1 MASEYSVNIKL
12 NTAQVKRDLKTIGDG
27 IGNLGKKQARGSKS
41 ALSDAEKQLKLEN
54 TALALKNRGLGLSL
68 KALPLQL
75 KGVKLDEAALKIQ
88 QATTDAEKFE
98 FDLAKNSLLLADKDI
113 KKAQIRFK
121 AQNDI
126 NKATLKTVKVEDTV
140 NKQLRERTKTLGQ
153 IVKLRNLGS
162 SAGRLAGRFEFEEA
176 LNTRAPGGGMLALPS
191 AEMLDQRVRGS
202 GQAGGFSRNIP
213 RFRLPRP
220 TRGFDVGS
228 ALISG
233 GFPLLFGQGP
243 IGALAGGLGG
253 GIGGMFGQMGGFAG
267 GIAATAIVQQVQNTI
282 AAVSKLGQAFNLL
295 TPDVEGLTVAL
306 GASGTEREKQI
317 QLIKKTEGTQAAL
330 AAVTEQLNQQIGEKG
345 VKNLKE
351 FGETTRLIGNAFQLL
366 GTKMLAALAPV
377 LKLLAAPITAE
388 AARAETN
395 RLANVGGAAT
405 DPTLLDLQTQ
415 LENVRGGRSGQK
427 QADRIR
433 AQIEARKEELA
444 IVGKGIERQKTVNLI
459 EDSRLKKIRQQ
470 NELLQAKINGNH
482 EEVLLAQELDA
493 KIKEMLEDGMTEQE
507 IDRKKIKDLLTQN
520 NLLEKQAQQAE
531 KIKQQFAS
539 LGQSLATDV
548 ADGLQGLIRGTS
560 TLNDLLNNVLNKLI
574 DAAFNMALFGNPGGT
589 LGGGGLFGSLF
600 GGLGSIFGGGGLPSS
615 QVLGQR
621 ASAMT
626 GIPMNLPAGSFANG
640 GNPPVGRA
648 SLIGERGPELFV
660 PNRAGTI
667 IPNHALGGT
676 TNVVV
681 NVDASG
687 SNVEGDEEEGRELGR
702 LISVA
707 IQSELI
713 KQKRPG
719 GMLA

>member
-88 QATTDAEKFE
+88 QATADAEKFE

-126 NKATLKTVKVEDTV
+126 NKATLKTVKVENTV

-162 SAGRLAGRFEFEEA
+162 SAGRLAGKFDFEET
-176 LNTRAPGGGMLALPS
+176 LNTRGPGGRMLALPS

-202 GQAGGFSRNIP
+202 GQAGGFSRRIP

-220 TRGFDVGS
+220 SRGFDVGS

-282 AAVSKLGQAFNLL
+282 AAVSKLGQAFNTL
-295 TPDVEGLTVAL
+295 TPDVEGLTAAL

-330 AAVTEQLNQQIGEKG
+330 AVVTEQLNQQIGEKG

-351 FGETTRLIGNAFQLL
+351 FGETARLIGNTFQLL

-377 LKLLAAPITAE
+377 INLLAAPITAE
-388 AARAETN
+388 ATRAETN
-395 RLANVGGAAT
+395 RLANIGGANT
-405 DPTLLDLQTQ
+405 DQELQNLQTR
-415 LENVRGGRSGQK
+415 LNNVGSGRSANK
-427 QADRIR
+427 QRERIQR
-433 AQIEARKEELA
+433 QIEARKEELA
-444 IVGKGIERQKTVNLI
+444 VIGKGLERQKTINLV
-459 EDSRLKKIRQQ
+459 EDSRLKKLRQQ
-470 NELLQAKINGNH
+470 NDLLKAKINGNH
-482 EEVLLAQELDA
+482 EEVLLAQQVNEIARGMLD
-493 KIKEMLEDGMTEQE
+493 DGLTEQE
-507 IDRKKIKDLLTQN
+507 IDRKKIEDLLTQN
-520 NLLEKQAQQAE
+520 NLMEKQAQQAE
-531 KIKQQFAS
+531 KVKQQFAS

-548 ADGLQGLIRGTS
+548 ADGLQGIIRGTS
-560 TLNDLLNNVLNKLI
+560 TLNDMLNNVLNKLI
-574 DAAFNMALFGNPGGT
+574 DAAFNMAFFGNPQGT
-589 LGGGGLFGSLF
+589 LGGGGLFGTVISGF
-600 GGLGSIFGGGGLPSS
+600 GSIFGGNKGPFGGAP
-615 QVLGQR
+615 LG
-621 ASAMT
+621 
-626 GIPMNLPAGSFANG
+626 PL
-640 GNPPVGRA
+640 GNPLSQHTDLTVGVRA
-648 SLIGERGPELFV
+648 GGGSVKGGSQYLVGERGPELFTPGV
-660 PNRAGTI
+660 SGMVT
-667 IPNHALGGT
+667 PNHALGGS

-687 SNVEGDEEEGRELGR
+687 SNVEGDEEEGRQLGFA
-702 LISVA
+702 LSAA
-707 IQSELI
+707 IESELI

-719 GMLA
+719 GLLA